1 MSMLN
6 PASKDAFLV
15 QSLIYTWPGNSES
28 TLEIDR
34 LRLVRGESLL
44 LRGPSGSGKS
54 TLLSAIAGVIDV
66 PRGSIEVAGTD
77 LSALRG
83 GARDRFRA
91 DHIGLIFQVFNLV
104 PWLSAVDNVLLSCK
118 FSEKRRQRLASRPEQ
133 VARRLLAELG
143 LHESALL
150 AAPAMSLS
158 VGQQQRV
165 AAARALLGAPEL
177 ILADEPTSALDE
189 ETKASFVDLLRSEC
203 AAAGAGLLF
212 VSHDRGLESHFDR
225 VVEFGD
231 LNRGGQRC

>member
-1 MSMLN
+1 MSFD
-6 PASKDAFLV
+6 SGVDAFLV
-15 QSLIYTWPGNSES
+15 TSLTYTWPGNEEP
-28 TLEIDR
+28 TLVIDE
-34 LRLVRGESLL
+34 LRLERGQSLL

-54 TLLSAIAGVIDV
+54 TFLSAIAGVINV
-66 PRGSIEVAGTD
+66 PRGSVAVAGTD
-77 LSALRG
+77 LATLRG

-104 PWLSAVDNVLLSCK
+104 PWLSAVDNVLLSCR
-118 FSEKRRQRLASRPEQ
+118 FSEQRRKRLAGRPEQ
-133 VARRLLAELG
+133 VARRLLDELG
-143 LHESALL
+143 LHDSALL

-177 ILADEPTSALDE
+177 ILADEPTSALDD
-189 ETKASFVDLLRSEC
+189 ETKASFVDLLRGEC

-225 VVEFGD
+225 VVEFGE
-231 LNRGGQRC
+231 LNRGAQRC

>member
-1 MSMLN
+1 MSFDSS
-6 PASKDAFLV
+6 ADAFLV
-15 QSLIYTWPGNSES
+15 TSLTYTWPGNEEP
-28 TLEIDR
+28 TLVIDE
-34 LRLVRGESLL
+34 LRLERGESLL

-54 TLLSAIAGVIDV
+54 TFLSAIAGVINV
-66 PRGSIEVAGTD
+66 PRGSVAVAGTD
-77 LSALRG
+77 LATLRG
-83 GARDRFRA
+83 GACDRFRA

-104 PWLSAVDNVLLSCK
+104 PWLSAMDNVLLSCK
-118 FSEKRRQRLASRPEQ
+118 FSEQRRKRLAGAAEQ
-133 VARRLLAELG
+133 VARRLLDELG
-143 LHESALL
+143 LHDSALL

-189 ETKASFVDLLRSEC
+189 ETKASFVDLLRGEC